1 MKASLI
7 LTLASTTFA
16 ARQAIETLTTVEMT
30 DLQQQLAK
38 WKTLYGPIAKANGF
52 LPQLNTES
60 VDSNGYSVEELQRFH
75 NTVQDAQEAAAA
87 NPDAEFSPF
96 NQFALLTDDEFKG
109 MLMRSFGGRNF
120 TSAIPLPETEIVR
133 ASDAD

>member
-1 MKASLI
+1 MKACFI
-7 LTLASTTFA
+7 FCTWLASTALA
-16 ARQAIETLTTVEMT
+16 ARQAVGSLSAADQAT
-30 DLQQQLAK
+30 LQQQLAK

-96 NQFALLTDDEFKG
+96 NQAQLHQRHPAAGD
-109 MLMRSFGGRNF
+109 
-120 TSAIPLPETEIVR
+120 
-133 ASDAD
+133 